1 MEFKATCVID
11 NMIPMLKRLGLIR
24 DELEIFNRYSEW
36 SLKNGWRLQI

>member
-36 SLKNGWRLQI
+36 SLKNG